1 MRIETRFAW
10 IIASCFLFGVATAGY
25 ISYRLESQQA
35 REEVKQKA
43 DMLLEVA
50 TSVRSYT
57 VDEVAPLLQA
67 MDASTF
73 HASQVPSFA
82 AQSTIKRLGARY
94 PEYRYRE
101 TALNPSNLHDRANDW
116 EVGLLRTFRT
126 DSARKEVSGTV
137 GEGGDRRFYVA
148 RPIRVGSGAC
158 LRCHSTPEAAPRAM
172 LAKYGPNN
180 GFGWRMGEAVAIQ
193 LVEVP
198 TAAAEQRAWRS
209 VLVTVGSLSC
219 VFVLSAAVFLMLLR
233 RHVTHPLE
241 ALTRAAHA
249 TSVAPRSGPSG
260 DGGGDD
266 AEAVSPAPGGQFRD
280 LHDAIVRLKTSVD
293 RALTLMERQPPG
305 ASSGGS
311 NGHDG
316 PR

>member
-10 IIASCFLFGVATAGY
+10 IIASCFLFGVTTAGY
-25 ISYRLESQQA
+25 ISYRLEAQQA

-43 DMLLEVA
+43 DMLLEMA
-50 TSVRSYT
+50 SSVRSYT

-67 MDASTF
+67 MDAGTF

-82 AQSTIKRLGARY
+82 AQSTIKRLGAKY

-126 DSARKEVSGTV
+126 DAARKELSGTV
-137 GEGGDRRFYVA
+137 GEGGEGRFYVA
-148 RPIRVGSGAC
+148 RPIRVSSGAC
-158 LRCHSTPEAAPRAM
+158 LRCHSTPEAAPSAM
-172 LAKYGPNN
+172 LVKYGPNN
-180 GFGWRMGEAVAIQ
+180 GFGWKMGEAVAIQ

-249 TSVAPRSGPSG
+249 TSLAPRAGQGAAG
-260 DGGGDD
+260 DVHGDD
-266 AEAVSPAPGGQFRD
+266 AAAEALSPAPGGQFRD

-305 ASSGGS
+305 ANGRDGS
-311 NGHDG
+311 
-316 PR
+316 R